1 MYSLTHT
8 EHQFIYRLIKGLC
21 SFSTLR
27 LFCSLVQMIV
37 HLASQF
43 LVVLY
48 TYNWGSWMIPRDYSV
63 GALSFLS
70 FIFFSRMN
78 KKENYN
84 QHFRRTAQ
92 CNNVNVVLNSEK
104 ERPARE
110 WQQTSEVNS
119 RNYLAYSEHQ
129 NSIFSEKGQ
138 RSKQERL
145 ENKMKGRDEQGEK

>member
-70 FIFFSRMN
+70 VT
-78 KKENYN
+78 
-84 QHFRRTAQ
+84 TATTVQ
-92 CNNVNVVLNSEK
+92 KLPEKCRQEFPLKSLINVFQLTHYVLNLQEQSEQK
-104 ERPARE
+104 RS
-110 WQQTSEVNS
+110 WQLFNGIITKANPYADYWTVFILSYRRV
-119 RNYLAYSEHQ
+119 LKLV
-129 NSIFSEKGQ
+129 SEKGHFII
-138 RSKQERL
+138 
-145 ENKMKGRDEQGEK
+145 NF